1 MSDYGLNTKRS
12 PDRKLAS
19 QRDRYSRKTKRA
31 ERELNIEAV
40 LADLKNDFHSKLAN
54 AGRQGV

>member
-1 MSDYGLNTKRS
+1 MSNIGLNSKRD

-40 LADLKNDFHSKLAN
+40 LADLKNDFNSKLAN
-54 AGRQGV
+54 AGRQGI